1 MDELVQCDS
10 CGFFAHEGCYGIS
23 DTDSKLTSTSSASTE
38 PWFCNSCLVDDE
50 RIEPKI
56 EKNNAANANNGTNTI
71 KCFTRSCQLCPN
83 VECGLLKET
92 ENGRFENLDH
102 SLLYSVLNIPKT
114 FDYSSTNYIGRHF
127 RFVKNNYCLAF

>member
-56 EKNNAANANNGTNTI
+56 EKSSAVNANNATNSL

-102 SLLYSVLNIPKT
+102 SLLNFVLNIPKT
-114 FDYSSTNYIGRHF
+114 FDYSSTSY
-127 RFVKNNYCLAF
+127 

>member
-56 EKNNAANANNGTNTI
+56 EKSNAANGTISI

-92 ENGRFENLDH
+92 ENGRFETLDRIT
-102 SLLYSVLNIPKT
+102 LNKVASWWNSIER
-114 FDYSSTNYIGRHF
+114 FSSFAKKSII
-127 RFVKNNYCLAF
+127 KL